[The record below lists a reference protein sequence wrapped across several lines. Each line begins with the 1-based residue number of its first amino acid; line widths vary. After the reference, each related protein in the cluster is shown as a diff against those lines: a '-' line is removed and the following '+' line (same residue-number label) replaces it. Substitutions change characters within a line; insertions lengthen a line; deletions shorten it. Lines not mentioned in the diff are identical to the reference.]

1 MAQKRGLGKGLDA
14 LFVDNAVAPETA
26 VPEPIRLS
34 EIEPNR
40 EQPRRYF
47 DEEALQQLAD
57 SIREHGLIQPLVV
70 RPLKAG
76 GYQLIAGERRWRASR
91 MAGLTEV
98 PVIVLDI
105 DDEKAMELTMIEN
118 LQREDLNPMEE
129 AAGYRQLMEVHHL
142 TQDAVAKAVGKSR
155 PAVANM
161 LRLLELPEDLQEQV
175 RKGAL
180 SSGHARTLLSF
191 ASEKEMREAAAR
203 VIREGLSVRELER
216 LAKPAAARGGKREA
230 VQDRYYAEM
239 ELAVKA
245 ELHRR
250 IRVREKNDRGTVEIE
265 FYSREDFADLIARI
279 SGEGF

>member
-14 LFVDNAVAPETA
+14 LFVDNAVTSETA

-40 EQPRRYF
+40 EQPRRHF

-57 SIREHGLIQPLVV
+57 SIREHGLLQPLVV
-70 RPLKAG
+70 RPMKAG

-98 PVIVLDI
+98 PVIVLDVG
-105 DDEKAMELTMIEN
+105 DEKAMELTMIEN

-161 LRLLELPEDLQEQV
+161 LRLLELPEDIQDQV
-175 RKGAL
+175 RSGAL

-191 ASEKEMREAAAR
+191 ASEEEMRAAAAR
-203 VIREGLSVRELER
+203 VIREGRSVRELER
-216 LAKPAAARGGKREA
+216 RAKPAAPRGNRREA
-230 VQDRYYAEM
+230 AQDRYYAEM
-239 ELAVKA
+239 ELAVKE